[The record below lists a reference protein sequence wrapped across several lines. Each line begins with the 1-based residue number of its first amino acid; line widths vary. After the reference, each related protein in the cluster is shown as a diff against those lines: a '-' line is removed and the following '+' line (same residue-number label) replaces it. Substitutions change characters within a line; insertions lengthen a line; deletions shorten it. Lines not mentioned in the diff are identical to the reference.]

1 MPVITAAGVIVRSK
15 DQVLVVHRPKYDDW
29 SFPKGKLDRGE
40 HITACAVR
48 EVREETGLDVRLG
61 LPLVDQHYRVRP
73 VVKSGVTV
81 SDKVVHYWTGRV
93 VGDRDV
99 SGYRPNAEIDQVRW
113 VPLDEAATLL
123 THSRDRA
130 TLAEAAAVP
139 DRTRILI
146 VLRHAKA
153 RSREHWHDDDRLRPL
168 LKLGEGQA
176 ERLARVLAAYDIT
189 RLVSSSS
196 TRCVQTLTP
205 YAALCG
211 RPVTTL
217 DGLSEEDATPES
229 VLASVD
235 TLIASK
241 KRAVLCTHRPVL
253 PDVFF
258 TLGLADPQLEPGQM
272 LVVHHRRGAVLR
284 TETHQ
289 IA

>member
-1 MPVITAAGVIVRSK
+1 MPVITAAGVVVRSK
-15 DQVLVVHRPKYDDW
+15 DQVLLVHRPKYDDW

-61 LPLVDQHYRVRP
+61 LPLADQHYRVRP
-73 VVKSGVTV
+73 VDKRSVKLAN
-81 SDKVVHYWTGRV
+81 KVVHYWAGRV

-99 SGYRPNAEIDQVRW
+99 SGYRPNAEIDEVRW

-130 TLAEAAAVP
+130 TLAEAAALP
-139 DRTRILI
+139 NRTRTLI

-153 RSREHWHDDDRLRPL
+153 RSREHWHPDDRLRPL

-176 ERLARVLAAYDIT
+176 ERLAHVLAAYDIT

-205 YAALCG
+205 YAEACG
-211 RPVTTL
+211 RPVSTL

-229 VLASVD
+229 VLISVD
-235 TLIASK
+235 TLLASK

-253 PDVFF
+253 PDVFS

-272 LVVHHRRGAVLR
+272 LVVHHRRGEVLE

-289 IA
+289 IG